1 MFKNEVISPIVWWQV
16 ICEKWDIVL
25 GPPSYSGTVY
35 SLHHNR
41 QKNTDKNKS
50 DHLPVCYITNYT
62 YATHSHPSK
71 AIYKHTFIRVY
82 LLVATQSTA
91 AACCPINDDEA
102 QAHYHKQHAQSSKTG
117 SLRKGEKHSVIN
129 QIKCIL

>member
-1 MFKNEVISPIVWWQV
+1 MAGYLWKMGYCFGSPT
-16 ICEKWDIVL
+16 
-25 GPPSYSGTVY
+25 PFPSYSGTVY

-62 YATHSHPSK
+62 YATHSHTYK
-71 AIYKHTFIRVY
+71 AMYKHTFIRVY

-102 QAHYHKQHAQSSKTG
+102 QAHYHKQHAQSSETG

-129 QIKCIL
+129 HIKFIL